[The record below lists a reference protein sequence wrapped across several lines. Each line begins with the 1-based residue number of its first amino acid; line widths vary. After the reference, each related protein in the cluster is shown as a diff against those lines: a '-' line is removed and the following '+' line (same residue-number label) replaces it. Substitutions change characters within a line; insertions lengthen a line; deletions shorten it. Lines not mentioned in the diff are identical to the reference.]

1 MTPVA
6 VYISLLSHRLALA
19 RLRLK
24 TNRLETEIES
34 LHSLL
39 REMAKGYNPNYQ
51 DMAVKAAVV
60 GYEELTG
67 IKYREGE
74 SEGETEVKK
83 EEKEEGDK
91 EEEIT
96 EQELEAL
103 EKEDLEALLLSDT
116 TDENEEDD
124 EDDGTNLC
132 EFWSITQSCSS

>member
-1 MTPVA
+1 
-6 VYISLLSHRLALA
+6 
-19 RLRLK
+19 
-24 TNRLETEIES
+24 
-34 LHSLL
+34 
-39 REMAKGYNPNYQ
+39 MAKGYNPNYQ

-74 SEGETEVKK
+74 SEGETELKK

-124 EDDGTNLC
+124 EDDGTGLC
-132 EFWSITQSCSS
+132 EFWSITQSFSS